1 MSRSTAKRG
10 AVVKTAAG
18 KTRITIRLDNAV
30 PTWFRDQA
38 YAAGGGS
45 YRCVPKIVSGKRR
58 RLDARGTSCRL
69 GWPLP
74 PLRPAPSAPPIESA
88 LVRPI
93 EWQG

>member
-45 YRCVPKIVSGKRR
+45 YRCVPKIVSLPLGMAASAAASRTKRSTHR
-58 RLDARGTSCRL
+58 ISARK
-69 GWPLP
+69 
-74 PLRPAPSAPPIESA
+74 AY
-88 LVRPI
+88 
-93 EWQG
+93 